1 MSTEGQHCVTGG
13 PGWEDTCCLDSGGAH
28 TLLPPHQTLVS
39 PSGQWARR
47 GSVLI
52 QRAVS
57 PWWRSTWRSRL
68 GALQRPAGHPRSPV
82 RSPLGSGYCAC
93 GLLVLICWDGKSL
106 GVIVP
111 SEFLEPRLLPFYL
124 SLIWGSTKTFCLY
137 STGIIQHGS
146 AFTPWAPKMEKP
158 SRHSIEPCLGTLQ

>member
-28 TLLPPHQTLVS
+28 TLLPHQTLVS

-57 PWWRSTWRSRL
+57 RWWRSTWRSRL

-82 RSPLGSGYCAC
+82 RSPLGSGYCTC
-93 GLLVLICWDGKSL
+93 GLLVPLICWDGKSL
-106 GVIVP
+106 GVRVP
-111 SEFLEPRLLPFYL
+111 SVFLEPRLLAFYL
-124 SLIWGSTKTFCLY
+124 SLIWGSTKTVCLY